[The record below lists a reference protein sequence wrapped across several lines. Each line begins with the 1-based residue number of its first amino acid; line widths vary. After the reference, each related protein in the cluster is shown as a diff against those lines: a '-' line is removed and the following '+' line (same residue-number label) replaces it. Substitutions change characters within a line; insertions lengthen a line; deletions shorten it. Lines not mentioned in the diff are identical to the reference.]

1 MSSLWNYLIFETSLS
16 SIMIIFTH
24 IPKTAGT
31 TLKSILRN
39 NFGIYHVDSIKVKK
53 PVYTAD
59 DLRFA
64 KRVFFKVKAIT
75 GHNLVNPPANLQV
88 EGAQLITML
97 RDPVTRCASHYQ
109 DLTQRGNLKL
119 SFEEWIKQEKNQNAM
134 VKIISGS
141 NDLQSAKELLKHHY
155 HFVGISERFQDSL
168 KLLNIILNEPL
179 DLQYRSLIKARSNE
193 TKKRLMEDEA
203 SLNLLKKHNQLDQ
216 QLYEF
221 AMEDIFLPM
230 VEKYSQEMKS
240 MIIPAEK
247 KGRRKTFRISSSI
260 RYNKFVYRQLIK
272 LFRR

>member
-119 SFEEWIKQEKNQNAM
+119 SFEEWIKQGKNQNAM

-155 HFVGISERFQDSL
+155 HLVGISERFQDSL
-168 KLLNIILNEPL
+168 KLLKIILNEPL
-179 DLQYRSLIKARSNE
+179 DLKYRSLIKARSNE

-240 MIIPAEK
+240 VIIPAER
-247 KGRRKTFRISSSI
+247 KGRRNPFRMSSSI